1 MLKVLGGSIG
11 ALIGGF
17 LIWVGIW
24 LMLVGGIVGIIDQVK
39 APQTDSMSVALSIVK
54 ILFCEVPVV
63 IGVCVWWITA
73 TELSSASNR
82 RRW

>member
-1 MLKVLGGSIG
+1 MLKVLGASVG

-39 APQTDSMSVALSIVK
+39 APQTNSMSVALNIVK
-54 ILFCEVPVV
+54 ILFFEVPIAV
-63 IGVCVWWITA
+63 GVCVWYFTA
-73 TELSSASNR
+73 GMLSASSK